1 MKIISSMLLL
11 LFTTNLFAQ
20 NKHSEL
26 YNQVEMICKT
36 VLKSEMSTFN
46 MKEYNQRHSQII
58 DSLKRNKVNYLDPS
72 WVFYIYTISP
82 LLLVDGLSCRDFAV
96 LDTISTDS
104 IHSIEIITA
113 NEIDDNFYS
122 IMSTKGMIVIKTKRY
137 SLADYF
143 ANTKK
148 KKRRPKSNY

>member
-1 MKIISSMLLL
+1 M
-11 LFTTNLFAQ
+11 
-20 NKHSEL
+20 
-26 YNQVEMICKT
+26 
-36 VLKSEMSTFN
+36 LKSEMSTFN

-72 WVFYIYTISP
+72 WVFYTDTISP

-96 LDTISTDS
+96 LDTISTDC

-148 KKRRPKSNY
+148 KKRRPKSNN